1 MSTLS
6 VRLPESI
13 HRNARI
19 YAEREGTSLNQLVAT
34 ALAEKLAAL
43 AAEDYLQARAARA
56 DDAAF
61 DAALAAVPDAPAEA
75 GDEVGGVDG
84 AGGGRS

>member
-1 MSTLS
+1 MTTLS

-13 HRNARI
+13 HKNARL
-19 YAEREGTSLNQLVAT
+19 YAEKEGTSLNQLVAT

-43 AAEDYLQARAARA
+43 AAEDYILARAQRA

-61 DAALAAVPDAPAEA
+61 DAALAAVPDVPPEP
-75 GDEVGGVDG
+75 GDV
-84 AGGGRS
+84 R

>member
-19 YAEREGTSLNQLVAT
+19 YAEKEGTSLNQLVAT

-43 AAEDYLQARAARA
+43 AAEDYLQARAVRA
-56 DDAAF
+56 DDEAF
-61 DAALAAVPDAPAEA
+61 DAALAAVPDVPAA
-75 GDEVGGVDG
+75 LDDEMVGGDRG
-84 AGGGRS
+84 AS

>member
-1 MSTLS
+1 MTTLS

-13 HRNARI
+13 HKNARL
-19 YAEREGTSLNQLVAT
+19 YAEKEGTSLNQLVAT

-43 AAEDYLQARAARA
+43 AAEDYILARAQRA

-61 DAALAAVPDAPAEA
+61 DAALAAVPDVSPEE
-75 GDEVGGVDG
+75 GD
-84 AGGGRS
+84 AC